1 VRKPLPRNSIDPH
14 FHIPYCKISDYLPFF
29 KEHLLNLEI
38 YFPSNSLDTLT
49 HVDIEK
55 LQEDLD
61 YQPAVTIHAPFMD
74 LSPGAVDSKVRALTI
89 ERFLQLFD
97 IAQRLKPKVIVF
109 HSGYEKWKYASRIDL
124 WMEGSLITWSRLLP
138 KAEESGV
145 RIAIENIFE
154 DDPISLRLLMEK
166 MRSQYFGICFDTGHF
181 NLFSATPLKEWLKQL
196 TPYLIELHLHDNDK
210 SADNHKAIGDGTF
223 DFDTLFSTLKDKSLV
238 YTIEAHTPEDALISL
253 QRLKT
258 YNLSI

>member
-1 VRKPLPRNSIDPH
+1 VRKPLSRNSLDPH
-14 FHIPYCKISDYLPFF
+14 FHIPYCKISDYIPFL
-29 KEHLLNLEI
+29 KKHLLNLEI

-55 LQEDLD
+55 LREDLD
-61 YQPAVTIHAPFMD
+61 YRPAVTIHAPFMD

-97 IAQRLKPKVIVF
+97 IAQMLKPKVIVF

-124 WMEGSLITWSRLLP
+124 WMEGSLITWSHLLP
-138 KAEESGV
+138 KAEEAGV

-154 DDPISLRLLMEK
+154 DEPMSLRLLMEK

-181 NLFSATPLKEWLKQL
+181 NLFSTTPLKEWLRQL
-196 TPYLIELHLHDNDK
+196 TPYLIELHLHDNDR

-223 DFDTLFSTLKDKSLV
+223 DFDTLFSTLTDKSLV